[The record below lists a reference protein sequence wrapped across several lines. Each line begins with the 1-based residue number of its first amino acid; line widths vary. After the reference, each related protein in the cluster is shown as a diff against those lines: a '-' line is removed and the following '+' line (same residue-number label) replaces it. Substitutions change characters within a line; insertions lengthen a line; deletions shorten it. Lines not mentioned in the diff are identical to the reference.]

1 MIFFSSSI
9 IKVIGKHGEEGKCGE
24 KRKRGNRKR
33 CYISINSVC
42 VCNNIYIYGPQK
54 VWLWQPPISPID
66 PNLGLSSA
74 ELPQNSAC
82 VACLLGIEATLS
94 IFLPSSLIAPRH
106 TQGSSQFLICR
117 RQSRSLSHPKAAH
130 AGPPRNVCNF
140 KSPVNLKL
148 INPQTVG

>member
-9 IKVIGKHGEEGKCGE
+9 IKVKGKHGEEE
-24 KRKRGNRKR
+24 SVERKGREETERDVTFQLIP
-33 CYISINSVC
+33 CVC
-42 VCNNIYIYGPQK
+42 VITYIYGPQK

-94 IFLPSSLIAPRH
+94 IFLLASLIAPRH

-130 AGPPRNVCNF
+130 ASPPRNVCNF